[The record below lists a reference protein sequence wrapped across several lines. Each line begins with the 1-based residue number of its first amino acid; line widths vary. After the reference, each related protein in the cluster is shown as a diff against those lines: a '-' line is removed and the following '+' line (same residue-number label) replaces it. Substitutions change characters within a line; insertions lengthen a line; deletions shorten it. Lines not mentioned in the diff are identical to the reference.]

1 MNYKAYLLIALSLPC
16 SSASAAEDNA
26 SWLSNGRQW
35 VQGIW
40 NNEAE
45 QWLDR
50 INPAL
55 QSYEYDGIVVF
66 AQGANMESLLVEH
79 RVNDGKEILRMK
91 TLSGPAKE
99 LIKRNGKIQSNV
111 SAQNGSQIAFT
122 SGQGT
127 FSRFASA
134 SDNKW
139 YKVVLGEKSRV
150 AGRTVQTID
159 LKADD
164 DYRYSYRL
172 WLDQQTGLPLRVITK
187 DEKGRVIEQMAFTQI
202 QIMPTVGEVKS
213 AVAPKSKPLDSP
225 FKEVKGFKLMAK
237 DRIGPSTQ
245 YLYSDGLSTYS
256 LYVEPSSIKEKGRMR
271 QDSVNG
277 LMYGNGRVRLVA
289 MGKVPLAT
297 LQLALTEASKQN

>member
-1 MNYKAYLLIALSLPC
+1 MNYKGLLLLAISLPC
-16 SSASAAEDNA
+16 SSALAAEDNA
-26 SWLSNGRQW
+26 SWLSNSRQW
-35 VQGIW
+35 VQGFW

-45 QWLDR
+45 QWLER

-55 QSYEYDGIVVF
+55 QSYEYNGIVVF
-66 AQGANMESLLVEH
+66 AQGSNMESLMVEH
-79 RVNDGKEILRMK
+79 RVHDGKETLRMK
-91 TLSGPAKE
+91 TLSGPPKE

-111 SAQNGSQIAFT
+111 SAQNGSQISFS

-134 SDNKW
+134 ADNKW
-139 YKVVLGEKSRV
+139 YKAVLGEKSRV
-150 AGRTVQTID
+150 AGRAVQTID

-172 WLDQQTGLPLRVITK
+172 WLDQQTGLPLRVITM

-202 QIMPTVGEVKS
+202 QIMPVTGVIKS
-213 AVAPKSKPLDSP
+213 AVVPKAKPLDSP
-225 FKEVKGFKLMAK
+225 FKEVNGFKLMAK
-237 DRIGPSTQ
+237 DKVGPSTQ

-256 LYVEPSSIKEKGRMR
+256 LYVEPSSLKEKGRMR
-271 QDSVNG
+271 QGSVNG
-277 LMYGNGRVRLVA
+277 LMYGNGNVRLVA

-297 LQLALTEASKQN
+297 LELALTEVSKQN

>member
-1 MNYKAYLLIALSLPC
+1 MNYKAYLLIALSLPV
-16 SSASAAEDNA
+16 SVASAAEDNA
-26 SWLSNGRQW
+26 SWLSSSRQW
-35 VQGIW
+35 VQGFW

-55 QSYEYDGIVVF
+55 QSHDYNGIVVF
-66 AQGANMESLLVEH
+66 AQGSNLESLLVEH
-79 RVNDGKEILRMK
+79 RVHNGKESLRMK
-91 TLSGPAKE
+91 TLSGPPKE

-111 SAQNGSQIAFT
+111 SVQNGSQIAFA

-134 SDNKW
+134 ADNKW
-139 YKVVLGEKSRV
+139 YKAVLGEKSRV
-150 AGRTVQTID
+150 AGRAVQTID

-164 DYRYSYRL
+164 GYRYSYRL
-172 WLDQQTGLPLRVITK
+172 WLDQQSGLPLRIITI
-187 DEKGRVIEQMAFTQI
+187 DETGRIVEQMAFTQI
-202 QIMPTVGEVKS
+202 QIMPAAGDVEPADV
-213 AVAPKSKPLDSP
+213 PRPKPLDSP
-225 FKEVKGFKLMAK
+225 FKAVKGFKLMAK
-237 DRIGPSTQ
+237 DKIGPSTQ

-256 LYVEPSSIKEKGRMR
+256 LYVEPSSVKEKGRMR

-277 LMYGNGRVRLVA
+277 LLYGNGSVRLVA